1 MNVQILQILSGFLG
15 LVSLPALYACDTNVY
30 LTVGPQLLLTASFFL
45 ALPVTSSLALIF
57 LFLNLGILVKR
68 LQEENSRPP
77 WQLQIGA
84 GTFLFI
90 HSFFGEDI
98 WQNDVLIFTS
108 LLYAACATIVYLISL
123 PMQTS
128 SGIFTFNFINKKIK

>member
-45 ALPVTSSLALIF
+45 TLPVTSSVALIF

-90 HSFFGEDI
+90 HSFWGGHLAERCSHIYIPALRSMCHHRLFN
-98 WQNDVLIFTS
+98 QFTD
-108 LLYAACATIVYLISL
+108 ANIV
-123 PMQTS
+123 
-128 SGIFTFNFINKKIK
+128 GIFTFNFINKKIK